1 MFDQMKNLME
11 MKKQADRLKKQLD
24 AIVLDVQEVNG
35 ISIQITGSQQFRAI
49 EIAPDLLQADQKER
63 LQRDLLRSVNAAIKK
78 SQASAAQQMA
88 SAMPNIP
95 GLKF

>member
-24 AIVLDVQEVNG
+24 GIVLDVQEVAG

-78 SQASAAQQMA
+78 SQTSAAQQMA
-88 SAMPNIP
+88 SAM
-95 GLKF
+95 